1 MTVRS
6 GHLQITHMHK
16 LNGRSEDMKVVYLW
30 KNGQQVLVYQNEEG
44 EYVYPEEKYT
54 EEQPPQGIYAPF
66 YYDGQKWVGQSKEDF
81 ENTLKKDDMTVDEK
95 DALIADLTIQVA
107 GMNSKLE
114 ENNAVVS
121 NLMVQVAQL
130 QGGH

>member
-6 GHLQITHMHK
+6 GHLQIMHMHK
-16 LNGRSEDMKVVYLW
+16 SNGRSEDMKVVYLW

-81 ENTLKKDDMTVDEK
+81 ENTLKKDDVTVDEK
-95 DALIADLTIQVA
+95 DTLIADLTIQVA

-121 NLMVQVAQL
+121 NLMLQVAQL

>member
-1 MTVRS
+1 
-6 GHLQITHMHK
+6 
-16 LNGRSEDMKVVYLW
+16 MKVVYLW

-81 ENTLKKDDMTVDEK
+81 ENTLKKDDVTVDEK
-95 DALIADLTIQVA
+95 DTLIVDLTIQVA

-121 NLMVQVAQL
+121 NLMLQVAQL

>member
-1 MTVRS
+1 
-6 GHLQITHMHK
+6 
-16 LNGRSEDMKVVYLW
+16 MKVVYLW

-81 ENTLKKDDMTVDEK
+81 ENTLKKDDVTVDEK

>member
-1 MTVRS
+1 
-6 GHLQITHMHK
+6 
-16 LNGRSEDMKVVYLW
+16 MKVVYLW

>member
-1 MTVRS
+1 
-6 GHLQITHMHK
+6 
-16 LNGRSEDMKVVYLW
+16 MKVVYLW

-81 ENTLKKDDMTVDEK
+81 ENTLKKDDVTVDEK
-95 DALIADLTIQVA
+95 DTLIADLTIQVA

-121 NLMVQVAQL
+121 NLMLQVAQL